1 LSIIAQKVGMKPAPR
16 SQELFELA
24 ELMSL
29 VLRMIEAN
37 AFGTQSNVELFYNP
51 STRIYAVMN
60 RIIDLWQSATGER
73 VKDRPAGNIIAPV
86 PAQPMRIPGTQPLV
100 APKLAAASAR
110 AGGQP

>member
-1 LSIIAQKVGMKPAPR
+1 
-16 SQELFELA
+16 
-24 ELMSL
+24 
-29 VLRMIEAN
+29 
-37 AFGTQSNVELFYNP
+37 
-51 STRIYAVMN
+51 MN